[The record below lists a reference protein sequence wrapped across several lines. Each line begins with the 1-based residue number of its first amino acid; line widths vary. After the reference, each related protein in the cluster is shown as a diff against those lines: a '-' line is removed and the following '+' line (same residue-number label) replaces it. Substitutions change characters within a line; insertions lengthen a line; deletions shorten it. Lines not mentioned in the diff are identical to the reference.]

1 MKKLIFAGIACLTLL
16 SACSNEADIPEY
28 NEIKANPVKVM
39 WPDRTLKVVGE
50 SNALKA
56 NEFASELFKKI
67 YAKEKENACISP
79 ASVFL
84 TLAMMANGDQGES
97 RDEIL
102 SLLGYGEGPD
112 ALHELNVYSN
122 ALLVEVPDFNGDT
135 QCGFTNSLWHSP
147 NFNLLPS
154 FTEDMKEIFGAA
166 DINIW
171 LGDETGRTAINR
183 FVEENT
189 RGMIQEFLKEPLHID
204 LGILNTT
211 YFKGTWKQK
220 FDVKHTSKAKF
231 HNLDGS
237 SSKTNFMT
245 LTDVMSYAYTNDAT
259 ALLLPYG
266 GERYTMTLIMP
277 DEDLK
282 FNDFLE
288 GMDAKL
294 INEISAR
301 LRAGKVELKLPKFEQ
316 ESNRDIIKT
325 LQEMG
330 LDRTCFPG
338 IMNATYDPLELRFF
352 QHAAKIIVDE
362 KGTEGGAAS
371 LGGFIATSVLNPDAM
386 PIDYISFDRP
396 FIYMIRDNLSGTLLF
411 MGAITSL

>member
-16 SACSNEADIPEY
+16 SACSHEADIPES
-28 NEIKANPVKVM
+28 NEIKANPVKAI
-39 WPDRTLKVVGE
+39 WPDRPLKVVGE

-56 NEFASELFKKI
+56 NEFASELFKKV
-67 YAKEKENACISP
+67 YAKEKSNTCISP

-102 SLLGYGEGPD
+102 SLLGYDEGPD

-147 NFNLLPS
+147 NFSLLPS

-171 LGDETGRTAINR
+171 LGDENGRFAINR

-189 RGMIQEFLKEPLHID
+189 RGMIKEFLKEPLYID

-220 FDVKHTSKAKF
+220 FDEKHTSKAKF
-231 HNLDGS
+231 HNLDDS
-237 SSKTNFMT
+237 SSKTDFMT
-245 LTDVMSYAYTNDAT
+245 LTEVMSYGYSNDAT
-259 ALLLPYG
+259 AVLLPYA
-266 GERYTMTLIMP
+266 GERYTMALIMP
-277 DEDLK
+277 DEDIK

-288 GMDAKL
+288 GIDAHL
-294 INEISAR
+294 INDISVR
-301 LRAGKVELKLPKFEQ
+301 LRSGKVELKLPKFEQ
-316 ESNRDIIKT
+316 ESNSNIIRT

-330 LDRTCFPG
+330 LDHTCFPG
-338 IMNATYDPLELRFF
+338 IMNATYDPLELNVF
-352 QHAAKIIVDE
+352 QHAVKIMVDE

-371 LGGFIATSVLNPDAM
+371 LGGFFATSVPNPEAM
-386 PIDYISFDRP
+386 PIEYISFDRP
-396 FIYMIRDNLSGTLLF
+396 IIYMIRDNISGTVLF
-411 MGAITSL
+411 MGAVTSL

>member
-1 MKKLIFAGIACLTLL
+1 MRNLIFAGIASLSLL
-16 SACSNEADIPEY
+16 SACSNEGDLPEY
-28 NEIKANPVKVM
+28 NDIKTNPVKAI
-39 WPDRTLKVVGE
+39 WPDRPLKVVGE

-56 NEFASELFKKI
+56 NEFASVLFKKV
-67 YAKEKENACISP
+67 YAKERGNACISP

-84 TLAMMANGDQGES
+84 TLAMTANGDQGES

-102 SLLGYGEGPD
+102 NLLGYGEGPD

-147 NFNLLPS
+147 DFNLLPS
-154 FTEDMKEIFGAA
+154 FTKDMKEIFGAT
-166 DINIW
+166 DVNTW
-171 LGDETGRTAINR
+171 LGDETGRTAVNR

-189 RGMIQEFLKEPLHID
+189 RGMIREFLKEPQRID

-220 FDVKHTSKAKF
+220 FDEKHTAKAKF

-245 LTDVMSYAYTNDAT
+245 LTDVISYTYSNDAT
-259 ALLLPYG
+259 TVLLPYA
-266 GERYTMTLIMP
+266 GERYSMTLIMP
-277 DEDLK
+277 DEDREV
-282 FNDFLE
+282 NDFID
-288 GMDAKL
+288 GIDGKL
-294 INEISAR
+294 INDISVR
-301 LRAGKVELKLPKFEQ
+301 LRPGKVELKLPKFEQ

-330 LDRTCFPG
+330 LHRTCFPG
-338 IMNATYDPLELRFF
+338 IMNASDDPLELRVF
-352 QHAAKIIVDE
+352 QHAVKITVDE

-371 LGGFIATSVLNPDAM
+371 LGGFIATSVPNPDAM
-386 PIDYISFDRP
+386 PIEYISFDRP
-396 FIYMIRDNLSGTLLF
+396 FVYVIRDNISGTLLF
-411 MGAITSL
+411 IGAVTSL